1 LYFWSSLKGYGKCLF
16 CLFWGQKVAFLCC
29 TLVNQKKRQR
39 MVNRVILIG
48 NLGRDPEVRRLES
61 GAVVAKFSIATT
73 DSYKDKEDNW
83 QDQTEWHDV
92 VVWRQLA
99 ERAETSLKKGMLVY
113 IEGKLTHRT
122 WQDQDKNN
130 RKTTEVVA
138 SSFRVLN
145 NRQGGSTGSTTYFP
159 SEEPARTSDFSSV
172 GSVNETYSNAS
183 ADDDLPF

>member
-1 LYFWSSLKGYGKCLF
+1 
-16 CLFWGQKVAFLCC
+16 
-29 TLVNQKKRQR
+29 

-48 NLGRDPEVRRLES
+48 NLGRDPEIRRLES
-61 GAVVAKFSIATT
+61 GAVVAKFAIATT

-83 QDQTEWHDV
+83 QEQTEWHDIIM
-92 VVWRQLA
+92 WRQLA
-99 ERAETSLKKGMLVY
+99 ERAESQLKKGMMVY

-138 SSFRVLN
+138 NTFRIVN
-145 NRQGGSTGSTTYFP
+145 NRQGSNGSSSSYFP
-159 SEEPARTSDFSSV
+159 SEEPARANDFSSV
-172 GSVNETYSNAS
+172 GAVNENYSNAS